1 VVSGAHRTIQE
12 GLHKMKKRPI
22 LLVVL
27 AALHFLEP
35 LFKILFLKA
44 QTGFE
49 WTVIFDNIFSI
60 NSPKAIF
67 EFWLLFPIA
76 GAAIIG
82 AKKWSYS
89 LFVTIQCYSVYAH
102 LTYQKFTWPYV
113 AETPFISHTLL
124 LVFNLLVIA
133 YFLLPDVRRIF
144 FEPGLRWWET
154 PTRYY
159 FDLPCAVTFGDS
171 NNLVDVK
178 IKNISRTGC
187 FIGYMGEVTDG
198 QPLTLHLTYGKF
210 DIKLPAEVVRKSE
223 FQGQQGIGVKFHYQN
238 IWDMYTLRRMLGEIE
253 KSEFRNDDED
263 NTPTQAAA

>member
-1 VVSGAHRTIQE
+1 
-12 GLHKMKKRPI
+12 MKKRPLI
-22 LLVVL
+22 FVVL
-27 AALHFLEP
+27 AAIHFLEP
-35 LFKILFLKA
+35 LFKIFFLKM

-60 NSPKAIF
+60 TSPKAIF

-76 GAAIIG
+76 GFAIMG
-82 AKKWSYS
+82 AKKWSYP
-89 LFVTIQCYSVYAH
+89 LFVTVQVYSIYAH

-133 YFLLPDVRRIF
+133 YFLMPDVRRIF

-154 PTRYY
+154 PTRFY

-171 NNLVDVK
+171 NDLIDVK

-187 FIGYMGEVTDG
+187 FISYMGEFMDG
-198 QPLTLHLTYGKF
+198 QPLTLHLTYGAH
-210 DIKLPAEVVRKSE
+210 DIKLAAEVVRKSE
-223 FQGQQGIGVKFHYQN
+223 FQGEQGMGVKFHYQN
-238 IWDMYTLRRMLGEIE
+238 IWEMVTLRRMLGEIQKE
-253 KSEFRNDDED
+253 EVRDRDED
-263 NTPTQAAA
+263 NSSQMAA

>member
-1 VVSGAHRTIQE
+1 
-12 GLHKMKKRPI
+12 MKKRPL

-27 AALHFLEP
+27 ATLHFLEP
-35 LFKILFLKA
+35 LFKILFLKL

-49 WTVIFDNIFSI
+49 WGVIFDNIFSI
-60 NSPKAIF
+60 SSGKAIF
-67 EFWLLFPIA
+67 EFWFLFPLA
-76 GAAIIG
+76 GSAIIG
-82 AKKWSYS
+82 ARKWSYS
-89 LFVTIQCYSVYAH
+89 LFVAIQCYSVYAH

-154 PTRYY
+154 PTRFYS
-159 FDLPCAVTFGDS
+159 DLPCAVTFGDS

-187 FIGYMGEVTDG
+187 FIGYMGEVVEG
-198 QPLTLHLTYGKF
+198 QPLTLHLTYGKY
-210 DIKLPAEVVRKSE
+210 DIKLAAQVVRQSE
-223 FQGQQGIGVKFHYQN
+223 FQGQTGIGVKFNYQN
-238 IWDMYTLRRMLGEIE
+238 IWDMFTLRRMLGEIE
-253 KSEFRNDDED
+253 KSENRPNSDEGD